1 MNRFKTGF
9 EKGFT
14 GHANLDNRVDRAG
27 EIKVAT
33 DLSTAG
39 DGRGGDM

>member
-14 GHANLDNRVDRAG
+14 GHANMDNCVDRAG
-27 EIKVAT
+27 EIQVAS
-33 DLSTAG
+33 DLSAAG